1 MSKQNWKSREGIV
14 YSTSDDFSYQHRSE
28 EESATLPPAQ
38 QRLRLSLD
46 KSGRAGKTVTLITG
60 FVGATADLEALGKL
74 LKTKCGTGGSVKDGE
89 VLMQGDVR
97 VKVKEVLVKEG
108 YKVAG
113 V

>member
-38 QRLRLSLD
+38 QRLRISLD

-74 LKTKCGTGGSVKDGE
+74 LKTKCGTGGSVKEMEILIQGDKRTQVTE
-89 VLMQGDVR
+89 VLTAAGYRVR
-97 VKVKEVLVKEG
+97 R
-108 YKVAG
+108 
-113 V
+113 